1 MAKRYTFRLEPLL
14 RLRQQREDGR
24 KRVVASRLREI
35 ATLRRRQ
42 ELFEVQIERQ
52 TESMRGSLTAEST
65 NVDALRMCRHWLVGL
80 RRGVLEAAAQISAQ
94 RAILAQERAA
104 LAEARKETKILDRL
118 KARQREAYM
127 VKLARAEQAE
137 LDDMN
142 VTRFAHAA
150 TVEWE

>member
-14 RLRQQREDGR
+14 RLRQQREDER

-42 ELFEVQIERQ
+42 ELFELQIERQ
-52 TESMRGSLTAEST
+52 TESMRGSLTTEST

-80 RRGVLEAAAQISAQ
+80 RRGVLETAAQVSAQ
-94 RAILAQERAA
+94 RAILAQERAT

-150 TVEWE
+150 TVDWE